1 MMMMMAESKGL
12 QAGPR
17 EKLRGVR
24 LLWLSWWLSAVGEVQ
39 VCPRRSR
46 SLSLSL
52 SLTVC
57 VSLSGAR
64 PRRVSGQSGVG
75 G

>member
-24 LLWLSWWLSAVGEVQ
+24 LLWLTWWLSAVGEVQ

-52 SLTVC
+52 CVC
-57 VSLSGAR
+57 LS
-64 PRRVSGQSGVG
+64 VG
-75 G
+75 LGPGG